1 MQGRIKEEIDMP
13 IEIGRKQT
21 IEEIT
26 NGRIKKKGK
35 EEMAPTAPKGRVEEE
50 ETAARKGGRARK

>member
-1 MQGRIKEEIDMP
+1 MP

-35 EEMAPTAPKGRVEEE
+35 EETAPATPRGRVEEE
-50 ETAARKGGRARK
+50 EPAARKGGRARR